1 MEKEVGE
8 RGESEGGERGEGRE
22 GGREGMG
29 GEEREGGKGREG
41 KEGRGGEEGEG
52 REREG
57 REGRGRR
64 NGGGYLQIN
73 LTLSGLQSML
83 EMGCDASV
91 TFCSNDTEPI
101 TPSFRPLSS
110 FFTLLSG

>member
-1 MEKEVGE
+1 MREGREGRGE
-8 RGESEGGERGEGRE
+8 RGGERGGGGKEWEGK
-22 GGREGMG
+22 
-29 GEEREGGKGREG
+29 KGREG

-52 REREG
+52 REREE

-101 TPSFRPLSS
+101 TPSFRPSSS

>member
-1 MEKEVGE
+1 MGE
-8 RGESEGGERGEGRE
+8 EGGSEGWEGRE
-22 GGREGMG
+22 GRKGREERRGREG
-29 GEEREGGKGREG
+29 ERR
-41 KEGRGGEEGEG
+41 
-52 REREG
+52 G
-57 REGRGRR
+57 REGRGREGR
-64 NGGGYLQIN
+64 GRERGEGEEGREKRGGRGKKEWRGCLEIN